1 MDWTPGAVKRAGL
14 GWATFGEVNH
24 RFEEHAVSHDN
35 DDLKTEEALEEA
47 PRQMSGGSFA
57 AGVALGAL
65 LGAAV
70 ALLFAPAPGHITRS
84 RVRRHLEDAR
94 EYAEDEFEDLSK
106 RARKEIKRRVG

>member
-1 MDWTPGAVKRAGL
+1 MSADDDDRD
-14 GWATFGEVNH
+14 GE
-24 RFEEHAVSHDN
+24 EEVS
-35 DDLKTEEALEEA
+35 EES
-47 PRQMSGGSFA
+47 PRRIAGGSFA

-84 RVRRHLEDAR
+84 RVRRQLEDAR

-106 RARKEIKRRVG
+106 RARKELRRRVG